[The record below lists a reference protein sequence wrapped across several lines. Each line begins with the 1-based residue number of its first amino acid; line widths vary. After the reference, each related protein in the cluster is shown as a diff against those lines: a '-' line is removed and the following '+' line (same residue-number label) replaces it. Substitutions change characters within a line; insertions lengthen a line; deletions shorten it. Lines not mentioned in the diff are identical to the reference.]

1 MDLATTIIGLV
12 MLGAFVVPIVIM
24 SKKSSNKNKAIL
36 IQLKE
41 FAAQNNCKI
50 SEYDVNDQFALGLS
64 KQKDQVFF
72 IQKPGHDDIYINN
85 SIRLNE
91 VKNCVLQ
98 TTKHTDKSHK
108 NTESEID
115 TLDLCIHGKSKENS
129 NIIWPL
135 YNSQV
140 TPQPDNEVQLAKKW
154 ISIIKSTN

>member
-24 SKKSSNKNKAIL
+24 SKKSNNKNKAIL

-50 SEYDVNDQFALGLS
+50 SEYDVNAQFAIGLS

-72 IQKPGHDDIYINN
+72 IQKPGYDDVYINN
-85 SIRLNE
+85 SIRLNQ
-91 VKNCVLQ
+91 VKNCVLE
-98 TTKHTDKSHK
+98 TTKHTDKLHN

-135 YNSQV
+135 YNSRI